1 MFCYLKAIT
10 ALREYPTPL
19 TRKALTDTIEN
30 DKCFYRVRMQAAECL
45 AQVIIVQAKDKAKVF
60 ISI

>member
-1 MFCYLKAIT
+1 M
-10 ALREYPTPL
+10 REYPTPL

-45 AQVIIVQAKDKAKVF
+45 AQVITAGKK
-60 ISI
+60 

>member
-1 MFCYLKAIT
+1 M
-10 ALREYPTPL
+10 REYPTPL